1 VVDMTMAEEYIRVGA
16 GRALDEFISQQP
28 QARAGIEYEKVVA
41 AADLHAGGIAAVAR
55 RSAPRGGNAP
65 AHPPKA
71 DRNISH
77 RKLPANPPL
86 LCENLP

>member
-1 VVDMTMAEEYIRVGA
+1 MAEEYIRVDASRG
-16 GRALDEFISQQP
+16 LDELVSQQP
-28 QARAGIEYEKVVA
+28 QARAGIEYHEVVA
-41 AADLHAGGIAAVAR
+41 AANLDAGGIAAVAR
-55 RSAPRGGNAP
+55 RSASRGGNAP
-65 AHPPKA
+65 SHPPEA